1 MGLVERVTDSGLIL
15 REREDGLAVARAL
28 REYDRDLSLVVDSH
42 GLWRVYAG
50 DVFVCD
56 WSDADGSPLP
66 LTMGLLDKI
75 KLLDKNTSS
84 KAPDPDELNARQQ
97 AATQAQKARD
107 LEAIEAEFLP
117 ILETNR
123 LSVRIPR
130 EV

>member
-50 DVFVCD
+50 DAFVCD
-56 WSDADGSPLP
+56 WSDRDGTPLP

-84 KAPDPDELNARQQ
+84 KAPDPDELNGSSRPRRRRRRPARP
-97 AATQAQKARD
+97 TWRRSR
-107 LEAIEAEFLP
+107 P
-117 ILETNR
+117 SSCR
-123 LSVRIPR
+123 SS
-130 EV
+130 